1 MLEFLVFSIAIQFGA
16 RLRFWSAN
24 ESQIFIQLPELNLSS
39 AVFALT
45 MISAMTATGLYQRHL
60 RDGLNGMFLRI
71 AVAFLLGFLT
81 IAVFFYMFPSAFI
94 GRGVLGITF
103 VVSMLSILLMR
114 IIYVKVVN
122 RTFLK
127 RRILVVGAGV
137 QASQIENRLRRKT
150 DRENFIIVGYVALP
164 KEQVAIRKE
173 NVINSDSSLKDL
185 ALHHG
190 VDELVIAITERR
202 KGFPTDQV
210 LDCKLSG
217 IEVVDVLTFFERQ
230 TGRLILE
237 ILNPSWLIFSDGFMH
252 GAVREL
258 SKRIFDIISSS
269 ALLILASPL
278 MVFAAIAI
286 FFEDRGPIFY
296 RQVRVGQNWD
306 LINILKFR
314 SMRVDAE
321 KHGAQFA
328 SKDDNRVTKI
338 GRFIRKT
345 RIDELPQLINVLKGD
360 MSFVG
365 PRPERP
371 EFVEKFSDTIPYYA
385 ERHRI
390 KPGITGWAQI
400 CYPYGASERDT
411 MEKLQYDLYYVK
423 NYSLFLDIMVL
434 FQTAEVVLWG
444 KGAR

>member
-1 MLEFLVFSIAIQFGA
+1 
-16 RLRFWSAN
+16 
-24 ESQIFIQLPELNLSS
+24 
-39 AVFALT
+39 
-45 MISAMTATGLYQRHL
+45 
-60 RDGLNGMFLRI
+60 
-71 AVAFLLGFLT
+71 
-81 IAVFFYMFPSAFI
+81 
-94 GRGVLGITF
+94 
-103 VVSMLSILLMR
+103 MR